1 MITFANSDG
10 CMSIGPRSNHLRT
23 PNLGCVKYK
32 EPNKLTTIKNKKLEY
47 FCRLSI
53 DKYVRRKNII
63 IDINEKTTC
72 RVKILS
78 TSNSSPWK
86 SVSV

>member
-32 EPNKLTTIKNKKLEY
+32 EPNKPTTIK
-47 FCRLSI
+47 I
-53 DKYVRRKNII
+53 KYWHKFV
-63 IDINEKTTC
+63 DYQLINM
-72 RVKILS
+72 
-78 TSNSSPWK
+78 
-86 SVSV
+86 